1 MCRPL
6 CGKRRFDRPKNNS
19 ISRRKCTMT
28 KQLRWILAGLLMS
41 GMAVLSVPACA
52 AEPTIIKISHQFPAH
67 TDFRDVLARK
77 FAKQV
82 EEKTNGALKFEI
94 YPGASL
100 YKPKQ
105 QFDAMA
111 NGALDMSVY
120 PLAYSGGKLPAT
132 NITLMP
138 ALLSSYEQGYA
149 WEKSD
154 IGKWLEKY
162 LEDHGVKIITW
173 VWQAG
178 GVASRDKPIL
188 VPADVKG
195 LKTRGAGKMIE
206 LMLQAA
212 GASISTF
219 PSNETYNAMQSGVV
233 DALWTSSASLMSFR
247 LQEVAKYVTTARK
260 KTFWYMFEPL
270 LMSKATF
277 DKLTPEQQKIVMEV
291 GHSLEKFV
299 LKSTKSD
306 DQKVAEVYE
315 KAGDKVSDMNENEFQ
330 QWKALA
336 KKSAWKDF
344 ASHVKD
350 GQHLLDMA
358 DAVTA
363 PGS

>member
-1 MCRPL
+1 
-6 CGKRRFDRPKNNS
+6 
-19 ISRRKCTMT
+19 MT
-28 KQLRWILAGLLMS
+28 KQFRWILAGLLVS
-41 GMAVLSVPACA
+41 GAAVLSVPASA
-52 AEPTIIKISHQFPAH
+52 AGPTIIKISHQFPAH
-67 TDFRDVLARK
+67 SDFRDVLARK

-82 EEKTNGALKFEI
+82 EEKTKGQLKFQI

-138 ALLSSYEQGYA
+138 ALLNSYEQGYA

-154 IGKWLEKY
+154 VGKWLRKY
-162 LEDHGVKIITW
+162 LDDHGVKIITW

-188 VPADVKG
+188 LPKDIDG
-195 LKTRGAGKMIE
+195 LKVRGAGKMIN

-212 GASISTF
+212 GGAISSF
-219 PSNETYNAMQSGVV
+219 PSNETYNAVQSGVV

-299 LKSTKSD
+299 LDSTRKD
-306 DQKVAEVYE
+306 DQRVAEVYG
-315 KAGDKVSDMNENEFQ
+315 KAGDKVHDMDESEFQ
-330 QWKALA
+330 TWKALA

-344 ASHVKD
+344 ASKVKD
-350 GQHLLDMA
+350 GQKILDMA
-358 DAVTA
+358 EAVK
-363 PGS
+363 